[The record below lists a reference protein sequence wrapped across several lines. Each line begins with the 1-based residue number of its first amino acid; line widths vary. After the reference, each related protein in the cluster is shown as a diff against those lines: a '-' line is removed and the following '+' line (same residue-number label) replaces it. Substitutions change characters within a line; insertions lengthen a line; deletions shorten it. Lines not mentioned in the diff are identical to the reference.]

1 MQTLSIEWWRP
12 SEPDW
17 PLDTMAAAV
26 RIHIPNEAAARLI
39 FDSLE
44 KMLRA
49 LGRVADVEA
58 RLVQT
63 LQMPEPKEG

>member
-12 SEPDW
+12 PKPDW
-17 PLDTMAAAV
+17 PLDTIAAAV

-49 LGRVADVEA
+49 LGQVAEVEA
-58 RLVQT
+58 RLAQT
-63 LQMPEPKEG
+63 VEPKEG